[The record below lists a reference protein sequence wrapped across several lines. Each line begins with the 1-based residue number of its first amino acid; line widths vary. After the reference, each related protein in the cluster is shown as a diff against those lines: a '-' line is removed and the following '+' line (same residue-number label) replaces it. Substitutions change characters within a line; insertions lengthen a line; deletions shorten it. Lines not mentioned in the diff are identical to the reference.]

1 MWDVFYRLNGDRFFK
16 DRHYLDKEWDEL
28 RPGSS
33 CKRVL
38 EVGCGV
44 GNTTL
49 PLLRLNPELHI
60 SCCDFSDNAI
70 DILKKNADYDPE
82 RCTAFVSDITKD
94 SLTDVVEKN
103 SIGVCLIVF
112 VLSAIAPA
120 KMLSSLQ
127 NLAETLHPGGI
138 VLFRDYALYDMAQLK
153 MAEPRKHKI
162 SENFY
167 VRKDGT
173 SAYYFEQ
180 KELIS
185 LFDEAGFDVDTCD
198 LHRRAVVNRK
208 EGSTM
213 HRRWLQARFIKR

>member
-1 MWDVFYRLNGDRFFK
+1 
-16 DRHYLDKEWDEL
+16 LDKEWEEL

-33 CKRVL
+33 AKTVL

-49 PLLRLNPELHI
+49 PLLGLNPELQI
-60 SCCDFSDNAI
+60 WCCDFSDNAI
-70 DILKKNADYDPE
+70 EILRKKSEFDSS
-82 RCTAFVSDITKD
+82 RCTAFVSDITRD
-94 SLTDVVEKN
+94 SLSSKTGVETMDL
-103 SIGVCLIVF
+103 SMMIF

-120 KMLSSLQ
+120 KMLDSLR
-127 NLAETLHPGGI
+127 NIATTLRTGGI

-167 VRKDGT
+167 VRGDGT
-173 SAYYFEQ
+173 SAYYFKQ
-180 KELIS
+180 DELIS
-185 LFDEAGFDVDTCD
+185 LFKESGFDVLSCE

-208 EGSTM
+208 EGTTM
-213 HRRWLQARFIKR
+213 HRRWIQARFVKR